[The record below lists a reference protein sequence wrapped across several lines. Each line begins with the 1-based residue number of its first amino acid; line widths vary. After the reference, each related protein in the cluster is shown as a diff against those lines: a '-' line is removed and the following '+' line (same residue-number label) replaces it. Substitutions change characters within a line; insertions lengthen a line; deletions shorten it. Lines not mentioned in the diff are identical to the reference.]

1 MFLVAFTGSVK
12 YNRRMNDITKNKIA
26 RTSELLFSAHGYN
39 NVTMRQIAD
48 TCGISVGNLTYHY
61 PKKEDL
67 LMLEHDGIMN
77 SFLDRVFA
85 DGSELTGLRGYFTV
99 EAAFLHR
106 ILNDPPVAR
115 LYAEVINVPTLRSRY
130 CRTHFELYRR
140 FLPEVPD
147 GGAEW
152 RATVAM
158 SALEFELADEGLFD
172 DFERTMCE
180 VFCAR
185 MLFEGK
191 EPSIYIGDIHSGVSE
206 GVALSMQI
214 AAQE

>member
-12 YNRRMNDITKNKIA
+12 YNKRMNDITKNKIA
-26 RTSELLFSAHGYN
+26 RTSELLFNAHGYN

-48 TCGISVGNLTYHY
+48 ACGISVGNLTYHY

-115 LYAEVINVPTLRSRY
+115 LYVEVINVPTLRSRY

>member
-12 YNRRMNDITKNKIA
+12 YNRCMNDITKNKIA
-26 RTSELLFSAHGYN
+26 RTSELLFNAHGYN

-48 TCGISVGNLTYHY
+48 ACGISVGNLTYHY

-85 DGSELTGLRGYFTV
+85 DVSELTGLRGYFTV

-152 RATVAM
+152 LVVGIGVNVAQRGCSTIL
-158 SALEFELADEGLFD
+158 SAQ
-172 DFERTMCE
+172 
-180 VFCAR
+180 CAR
-185 MLFEGK
+185 FSAQGCC
-191 EPSIYIGDIHSGVSE
+191 SRGRSRAYISAIYTP
-206 GVALSMQI
+206 A
-214 AAQE
+214 

>member
-1 MFLVAFTGSVK
+1 M
-12 YNRRMNDITKNKIA
+12 
-26 RTSELLFSAHGYN
+26 
-39 NVTMRQIAD
+39 
-48 TCGISVGNLTYHY
+48 
-61 PKKEDL
+61 
-67 LMLEHDGIMN
+67 
-77 SFLDRVFA
+77 
-85 DGSELTGLRGYFTV
+85 
-99 EAAFLHR
+99 
-106 ILNDPPVAR
+106 
-115 LYAEVINVPTLRSRY
+115 PTLRSRY
-130 CRTHFELYRR
+130 CQTHFELYRR

>member
-1 MFLVAFTGSVK
+1 
-12 YNRRMNDITKNKIA
+12 MNDITKNKIA
-26 RTSELLFSAHGYN
+26 RTSELLFNAHGYN

-48 TCGISVGNLTYHY
+48 ACGISVGNLTYHY

-106 ILNDPPVAR
+106 ILNDPPVA
-115 LYAEVINVPTLRSRY
+115 
-130 CRTHFELYRR
+130 
-140 FLPEVPD
+140 
-147 GGAEW
+147 
-152 RATVAM
+152 M